1 MVGPT
6 IQDDL
11 FSILTRFRSFKY
23 ALTAD
28 VIKMYRQVLIDPAQT
43 PLQRIFWR
51 DSQDKPIRTYE
62 LLTVTYGTASAAFL
76 AIRSLRK
83 LAEDNSVKYPIG
95 SRTVLNDF
103 YVDDLVSGAE
113 TLQEALAIKTETS
126 QLLLEG
132 LFELHKWSSND
143 SALLD
148 NQTLSHQKEFV
159 LSTDKESETRAL
171 GLIWNCSSDNFKFS
185 NSTSLPLL
193 QTPTKRSILSR
204 IALIFD
210 PLGLLGPS
218 TVIAK
223 LIIQELW
230 RLRLDWDESL
240 PLDIDTKWK
249 RYEFELSTVTDISI
263 PRRVISLDQYINLEL
278 HGFSDASELAYGACI
293 YYICVLLALMLTNK
307 VLKSLTC
314 KIESVYLWTDST
326 IVLAWLQSFSR
337 TWTPFV
343 ANRVGEIQQLTTI
356 QDWHHVSSKDNPAD
370 LLSRGISP
378 ASLPQSQLWWSGPS
392 WLNLNKEDWPQFP
405 YSTNH
410 QDIPEAKSIA
420 IATATTEKV
429 FNIFEQFSSLMKLLR
444 VVSYIFRFYNKLK
457 QRIKHTE
464 ASHVYSIS
472 PNEIAHSI
480 QVLTRLIQQ
489 EYFSK
494 KLELLAKQQ
503 NLNKNS
509 SILRLNPFIDEI
521 GILRV
526 GGRLKFSHLPYD
538 AKHPILL
545 PGRHPFSRLI
555 VIHEHQ
561 RHFHAGPQA
570 TLSAV
575 RQNYW
580 LVSARDVTR
589 QIIRNCIVC
598 IRRSPKMASTLM
610 GNLPKH
616 RITVPERPFFICGI
630 DYAGPFYIKEPKSQ
644 KTQN

>member
-1 MVGPT
+1 MLVT
-6 IQDDL
+6 L
-11 FSILTRFRSFKY
+11 K
-23 ALTAD
+23 
-28 VIKMYRQVLIDPAQT
+28 T
-43 PLQRIFWR
+43 PLVFLM
-51 DSQDKPIRTYE
+51 P
-62 LLTVTYGTASAAFL
+62 ASL
-76 AIRSLRK
+76 PM
-83 LAEDNSVKYPIG
+83 EP
-95 SRTVLNDF
+95 
-103 YVDDLVSGAE
+103 
-113 TLQEALAIKTETS
+113 
-126 QLLLEG
+126 LLL
-132 LFELHKWSSND
+132 
-143 SALLD
+143 A
-148 NQTLSHQKEFV
+148 Q
-159 LSTDKESETRAL
+159 
-171 GLIWNCSSDNFKFS
+171 
-185 NSTSLPLL
+185 
-193 QTPTKRSILSR
+193 
-204 IALIFD
+204 
-210 PLGLLGPS
+210 
-218 TVIAK
+218 
-223 LIIQELW
+223 
-230 RLRLDWDESL
+230 
-240 PLDIDTKWK
+240 
-249 RYEFELSTVTDISI
+249 
-263 PRRVISLDQYINLEL
+263 
-278 HGFSDASELAYGACI
+278 
-293 YYICVLLALMLTNK
+293 LTNK

-314 KIESVYLWTDST
+314 KIGSVYLWTDST

-337 TWTPFV
+337 TWTSFV

-410 QDIPEAKSIA
+410 QDIPEAKSVA
-420 IATATTEKV
+420 IATATTEKG

-494 KLELLAKQQ
+494 ELELLAKQQ

-555 VIHEHQ
+555 VIHI
-561 RHFHAGPQA
+561 RDTSTQA
-570 TLSAV
+570 LK
-575 RQNYW
+575 QHC
-580 LVSARDVTR
+580 LL
-589 QIIRNCIVC
+589 
-598 IRRSPKMASTLM
+598 SPKMASTLM

-630 DYAGPFYIKEPKSQ
+630 DYAGPFYIKEGTRKNAKLVKCYMAIFVCFATTAVHIELATDLSIAAFLNVLKRFISRRGHPSDIYSDNGLNFKGACRELTELATVFNDQQNQQQIIGYVSVKGINWHFTPPRAPHQGGLWEAAVKSAKRHLLCITKETNLKYEELETLLVQ
-644 KTQN
+644 VEAILNSRPLTALSSDSHDLTPLTPGHFLIGSPLTSYPEPSLERLPVNRLSRWQHVEQLRQHFWKRWLREYLHHCQQ